1 MNRQRLHR
9 SVASGVALAIFV
21 AAWVVF
27 APSQLG
33 GQATYVVVNGNS
45 MEPGFHKGDL
55 VVVRKD
61 HSYGVGDIV
70 TYRHPDI
77 GYVIHRIVGREG
89 GTYLFQG
96 DNNSYVDG
104 YHPEAG
110 ELVGREWF
118 FVPNVGGWMR
128 QLRRP
133 WPLALLTTV
142 AIVGIGGGAFAPSQ
156 RRRRGASLLTNQ
168 SAMEARP

>member
-1 MNRQRLHR
+1 MDRRKLHR
-9 SVASGVALAIFV
+9 SIAGGIALAVFL
-21 AAWVVF
+21 AAWVAF

-33 GQATYVVVNGNS
+33 GQSTYVVVNGNS
-45 MEPGFHKGDL
+45 MEPAFHKGDL
-55 VVVRKD
+55 VVVREA
-61 HSYGVGDIV
+61 HNYGPGDVV

-77 GYVIHRIVGREG
+77 GFVIHRIVGRDG

-104 YHPEAG
+104 YQPDAG
-110 ELVGREWF
+110 ELVGRQWF
-118 FVPNVGGWMR
+118 FIPNVGGWMR

-142 AIVGIGGGAFAPSQ
+142 AIVGIGGGAFAPDI
-156 RRRRGASLLTNQ
+156 RRRRGASLLTHQ
-168 SAMEARP
+168 PAMEARR